1 MERTATVDVTLR
13 VTIPHAE
20 REAYDAAQPRQEGN
34 YRSMNVIKN
43 AETDGTGDNGLALL
57 AREEP

>member
-1 MERTATVDVTLR
+1 MDRPPGTLR
-13 VTIPHAE
+13 LSW
-20 REAYDAAQPRQEGN
+20 GLK
-34 YRSMNVIKN
+34 SFIKN